1 MTAVGSDLLR
11 EVAKARGSVRLDG
24 DVLRL
29 SAPDP
34 LPDELRSRLR
44 QHKAEIV
51 ALLSAAEPTNDAAPV
66 AQSVDGLPLEIADGV
81 HAILS
86 ADGARG
92 IPPQRWPR
100 VQRDAARL
108 VEGGWAREAL
118 ALGWTAADLFSCD
131 RRAPWHRLDRAGLVL
146 LTGGHEIVELTEEV
160 AALRT
165 STGSVLRF
173 RRRLPARP
181 PVALL
186 WGLLI
191 SAPAT
196 GPPTFPADST
206 SERRADGGRRTWQDP
221 AAILTTITHEG
232 TIIAALTLRVQ
243 HSEARAIS
251 TRARPR
257 RCGAS

>member
-1 MTAVGSDLLR
+1 MTGVALDLLR
-11 EVAKARGSVRLDG
+11 QVTKTGGTVRLVG
-24 DVLRL
+24 DMLRL
-29 SAPDP
+29 SAPEP
-34 LPDELRSRLR
+34 LPDELRARLQ

-51 ALLSAAEPTNDAAPV
+51 ALLSAADPANEVVLEGQPGQDLA
-66 AQSVDGLPLEIADGV
+66 GLPREIADGV

-108 VEGGWAREAL
+108 VKGGWLERAL
-118 ALGWTAADLFSCD
+118 ALGWPAADLFGCD

-146 LTGGHEIVELTEEV
+146 LTGGHQIVELSADG

-165 STGSVLRF
+165 STGSVLRY
-173 RRRLPARP
+173 RRRPPASP

-186 WGLLI
+186 WELLV

-196 GPPTFPADST
+196 GPPIRGPTAHP
-206 SERRADGGRRTWQDP
+206 SEERM
-221 AAILTTITHEG
+221 AATYLAG
-232 TIIAALTLRVQ
+232 
-243 HSEARAIS
+243 
-251 TRARPR
+251 PR
-257 RCGAS
+257 RHPDQDHS